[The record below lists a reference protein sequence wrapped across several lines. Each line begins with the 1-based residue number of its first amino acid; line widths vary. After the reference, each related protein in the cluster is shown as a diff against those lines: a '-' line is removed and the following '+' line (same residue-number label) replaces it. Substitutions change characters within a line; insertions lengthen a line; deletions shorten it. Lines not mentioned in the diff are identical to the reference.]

1 MDYQNYYSLGDV
13 ARLLQ
18 VPPHRVVYL
27 LQGGKVQESM
37 RLGGRRAF
45 TLDDVCEIAE
55 LLGSDKLAK
64 LRSMQTGDRKEADHG
79 SAR

>member
-1 MDYQNYYSLGDV
+1 MEIYQDYYSLGEV
-13 ARLLQ
+13 ARMLQ

-45 TLDDVCEIAE
+45 TVDDLVNIAE
-55 LLGSDKLAK
+55 LLGSDKLAE
-64 LRSMQTGDRKEADHG
+64 LRSMQ
-79 SAR
+79 ARGTERGGP